1 MGRHRATK
9 INKPVGIR
17 VATARPVLPQGRSP
31 ELLAWGVFLTAVAV
45 VAMLW
50 VEVPW
55 GTVTAAS
62 ALLFLAF
69 GLSWFFAR
77 PRTTTAAAT
86 AVAAQDLPAPAV
98 RAPAAPAM
106 VPAPAPPTVAVASPP
121 SPAPAPAPASQ
132 HARARSVDRPRNAPH
147 GRRAAAAPVF
157 HDMPAEPSRWTRT
170 FGPPDT
176 GQIPLQPYLSGVPA
190 SYATADND
198 LPDRRQRSHSS
209 L

>member
-17 VATARPVLPQGRSP
+17 VAAARPALPQGRSP

-69 GLSWFFAR
+69 GLSWFFAP
-77 PRTTTAAAT
+77 PRTTTAVAT
-86 AVAAQDLPAPAV
+86 AVPAQALPAPAV
-98 RAPAAPAM
+98 RAPAATAT
-106 VPAPAPPTVAVASPP
+106 VPAPVPPTAAVVSPP
-121 SPAPAPAPASQ
+121 SPAPATP
-132 HARARSVDRPRNAPH
+132 HARTRPVDRTRKAPH

-157 HDMPAEPSRWTRT
+157 HEMPAEPSRWTRT

>member
-9 INKPVGIR
+9 INKPVRIR
-17 VATARPVLPQGRSP
+17 VAAARPALPQGRSP

-69 GLSWFFAR
+69 GLSWLFAP
-77 PRTTTAAAT
+77 PRTTTAAAS
-86 AVAAQDLPAPAV
+86 AVPAQALPAPAV
-98 RAPAAPAM
+98 RAPAAPAI
-106 VPAPAPPTVAVASPP
+106 VPAPAPPTAAVASPP
-121 SPAPAPAPASQ
+121 SAGAAAA
-132 HARARSVDRPRNAPH
+132 HARPRSADRARNAPH
-147 GRRAAAAPVF
+147 GRRAAAAPVL
-157 HDMPAEPSRWTRT
+157 MPAEPSRWTRT

-190 SYATADND
+190 SYATADNA

>member
-17 VATARPVLPQGRSP
+17 VAAARPVLPQGRSP

-69 GLSWFFAR
+69 GLSWLFAP
-77 PRTTTAAAT
+77 PRTTTAAAS
-86 AVAAQDLPAPAV
+86 AVPVQALPAPAV
-98 RAPAAPAM
+98 PAPAV
-106 VPAPAPPTVAVASPP
+106 VPAPAPPTIAVASPA
-121 SPAPAPAPASQ
+121 SAAPATP
-132 HARARSVDRPRNAPH
+132 HARTRSADRTRNAPH

-157 HDMPAEPSRWTRT
+157 HEMPAEPSRWTRT

-176 GQIPLQPYLSGVPA
+176 GQIPLQPYLAGVPA